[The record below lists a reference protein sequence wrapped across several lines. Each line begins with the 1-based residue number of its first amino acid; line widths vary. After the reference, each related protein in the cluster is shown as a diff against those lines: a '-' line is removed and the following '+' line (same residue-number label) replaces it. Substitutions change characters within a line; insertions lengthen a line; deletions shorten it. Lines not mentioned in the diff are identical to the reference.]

1 MGERQTVL
9 IVDDEP
15 ALVDGRAAQ
24 LADQYD
30 TRTAYDGE
38 AALEVLDGEDGDVD
52 VVFLDRRMP
61 GRPGEAVLEAIRERG
76 YGCRVVMLTGVEP
89 DADVVEMGFDEYL
102 VKPVEADDLRAVVER
117 LLARSSAGV
126 DVDDGVLDVLGDPK
140 TRHCWYVL
148 AKESHSARGLADAT
162 GYSLPTVYRRLNALR
177 QADLIASQIAID
189 PGGDHYETFAAVP
202 TRIEVEIPG
211 EDPVAVE
218 RFETEPA

>member
-1 MGERQTVL
+1 MGDRPTVL
-9 IVDDEP
+9 FVDDEP
-15 ALVDGRAAQ
+15 ALADGRAAQ
-24 LADQYD
+24 LSDQYD

-38 AALEVLDGEDGDVD
+38 AALEVVDDDVD

-61 GRPGEAVLEAIRERG
+61 GRSGEAVLESIRERG
-76 YGCRVVMLTGVEP
+76 HDCRVVMVTGVEP

-102 VKPVEADDLRAVVER
+102 VKPIEADDLREAADR
-117 LLARSSAGV
+117 LLARSPADV

-148 AKESHSARGLADAT
+148 AKESHSARELADAT

-177 QADLIASQIAID
+177 QADLIASQLAID

-202 TRIEVEIPG
+202 TRIEIEIPG
-211 EDPVAVE
+211 EDAVAVE
-218 RFETEPA
+218 RYETEPA